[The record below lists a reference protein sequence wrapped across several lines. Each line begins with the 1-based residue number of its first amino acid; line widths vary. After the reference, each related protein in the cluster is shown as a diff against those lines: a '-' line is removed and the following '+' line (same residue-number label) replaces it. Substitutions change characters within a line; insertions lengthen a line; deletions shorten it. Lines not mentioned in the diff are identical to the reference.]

1 MSISF
6 PRKDITKF
14 LISTPARFTG
24 VCTSEKYY
32 LVAAHD
38 NHGKA
43 SYTARTD
50 ERIFRQYLEIAV
62 ETPEYDGKSIII
74 PDYTHI
80 SDNFSIALSVL
91 FGKRFDSHGLLQQH
105 GRGYVPVVDGSNSI
119 YNKNL
124 CFNSLEPRSNYGVS
138 LDLANFNKIQNVV
151 FEQEEECLK
160 SAQETFL
167 YAGRFY
173 AQSLRQV
180 ETSPEIAFLSLITVG
195 EILSSYFKY
204 PIEDLIDEDATKLLR
219 DLRQI
224 EELGEKLAK
233 KVEAKLR
240 GISEAFC
247 RYLLECLDDRF
258 FKNPEAKNPYEQ
270 LKKEDIKQRLKAAY
284 NMRSQFVH
292 AGKFHS
298 NWMSVNY
305 FHNNEEVVH
314 GSPVI
319 GDKDTERMI
328 KRSPTFV
335 GMERI
340 MRYALITFLVRTNV
354 IDDFG
359 VE

>member
-1 MSISF
+1 MSISY

-14 LISTPARFTG
+14 LISTPARFSG
-24 VCTSEKYY
+24 VCTSENYY
-32 LVAAHD
+32 LVTAHD
-38 NHGKA
+38 NHRKIPY
-43 SYTARTD
+43 SARTD
-50 ERIFRQYLEIAV
+50 ERIFRQYLELAV
-62 ETPEYDGKSIII
+62 ETPEHDGKSIII

-80 SDNFSIALSVL
+80 SDNFCIALSVL

-105 GRGYVPVVDGSNSI
+105 GRGYVPVVDGANEI

-124 CFNSLEPRSNYGVS
+124 CFNSLNPRSNYGIS
-138 LDLANFNKIQNVV
+138 LELSNFKKIQKVV
-151 FEQEEECLK
+151 FEQEESLK

-173 AQSLRQV
+173 IQALRQV
-180 ETSPEIAFLSLITVG
+180 EGSPEIAFLSLITVG

-204 PIEDLIDEDATKLLR
+204 PIEDLIDENTTKLLR
-219 DLRQI
+219 ELREI
-224 EELGEKLAK
+224 EGFGKKLAK
-233 KVEAKLR
+233 KVEAKLY

-247 RYLLECLDDRF
+247 KYLLECLDDDF
-258 FKNPEAKNPYEQ
+258 FKRPEAKNSYEQ

-292 AGKFHS
+292 AGKFQS
-298 NWMSVNY
+298 NWMSVN
-305 FHNNEEVVH
+305 HLNNNEEIVH

-319 GDKDTERMI
+319 GDKDTEKMI

-340 MRYALITFLVRTNV
+340 MRYALIMFLIKTNV

>member
-1 MSISF
+1 MSISY
-6 PRKDITKF
+6 PRKDITKY

-24 VCTSEKYY
+24 ECTSENYY

-38 NHGKA
+38 NHRKT
-43 SYTARTD
+43 SYSARTD
-50 ERIFRQYLEIAV
+50 ERIFRQYLELAV
-62 ETPEYDGKSIII
+62 ETPEYDGNSIKI

-80 SDNFSIALSVL
+80 SDNFCIALSVI

-105 GRGYVPVVDGSNSI
+105 GRGYVPVVDGVNAI

-124 CFNSLEPRSNYGVS
+124 CFNSLDPRSNYGVS
-138 LDLANFNKIQNVV
+138 LELSNFKKIQKVV
-151 FEQEEECLK
+151 FEQEESLK

-180 ETSPEIAFLSLITVG
+180 EDSPEIAFLSLITVG
-195 EILSSYFKY
+195 EILSSHFKY
-204 PIEDLIDEDATKLLR
+204 PIEDLIDGQTKELLR
-219 DLRQI
+219 ELRQA
-224 EELGEKLAK
+224 EGLGQKIAN
-233 KVEAKLR
+233 KVEAKLY

-247 RYLLECLDDRF
+247 KYLLECLDDNF
-258 FKNPEAKNPYEQ
+258 FERPEAKRSYEQ
-270 LKKEDIKQRLKAAY
+270 LKKGDIKQRLKAAY

-292 AGKFHS
+292 AGKFQS

-305 FHNNEEVVH
+305 LNNNEEVIH

-319 GDKDTERMI
+319 VDKDTEKMI
-328 KRSPTFV
+328 KRSPTFI

-340 MRYALITFLVRTNV
+340 MRYALIMFLIRTNV
-354 IDDFG
+354 IDNFCI
-359 VE
+359 E